1 MIILVFAHYLPLPH
15 TTKMLS
21 VGQLI
26 WTSCRPLFRLIICTG
41 CGFILTRTDLFPA
54 VAAQGTSQILLN
66 ITYPSLMFSK
76 IVPSFSVENIA
87 ALGPI
92 VLVAVLYQALGL
104 LVAWIA
110 TQFFWVPHRFRWGIL
125 AAGVWGNVGDI
136 PTAVVLSIMG
146 AAPFN
151 GSADQALSVGYIS
164 GFILVGVI
172 TFFPMGGNRLVALD
186 FVGPDV
192 EHEDVKEALR
202 QRQRR
207 IFSHWPQH
215 IVRRVAR
222 TNAKF
227 PDRIADKSRRDDDP
241 VFDEAEKSAGPRAT
255 RPRLSSKHVSFYEG
269 ADRERGDHIPGERSN
284 GEPSGIVSPALTA
297 TAVDVADTDDH
308 DLLPTSSIS
317 APISRGLRIRSAV
330 LTFLRNLCIPAS
342 ISIIGSFV
350 IALAPPLKALFIPV
364 DGVHM
369 APAPDGQPPL
379 AFVMD
384 AATFIG
390 AASVP
395 MGLVCLGS
403 ALARLRIPRGSW
415 DSLPIGAILAFSVG
429 RLLVLPVVGV
439 LICKGLIRAGVI
451 SADDKVL
458 QFVCMFFACLPT
470 ATTQVF
476 VTQVASG
483 TGSAEHLSAFLIP
496 QYALMLVSMTALTA
510 YALQSLF

>member
-1 MIILVFAHYLPLPH
+1 
-15 TTKMLS
+15 MLS

-76 IVPSFSVENIA
+76 IVPSFSVQNIA

-146 AAPFN
+146 AAPFD

-192 EHEDVKEALR
+192 EHKDVKDALR
-202 QRQRR
+202 QRRRR
-207 IFSHWPQH
+207 IFSHWPRH
-215 IVRRVAR
+215 IIRRVAR
-222 TNAKF
+222 RNARF
-227 PDRIADKSRRDDDP
+227 PDSFADKSRSDDNR
-241 VFDEAEKSAGPRAT
+241 VVDEAEKSPEVRTT
-255 RPRLSSKHVSFYEG
+255 RPPLSSRHVSFGDG
-269 ADRERGDHIPGERSN
+269 ADRERGDHISGSRSN
-284 GEPSGIVSPALTA
+284 GQPSGIISPALTA
-297 TAVDVADTDDH
+297 TAVDVAEADDR
-308 DLLPTSSIS
+308 DLLPTSSTTA
-317 APISRGLRIRSAV
+317 APISRGRRIRSAV

-364 DGVHM
+364 DGMHI

-439 LICKGLIRAGVI
+439 LICKGLVRAGVI